1 MKQLLFFASYSPC
14 VFSFSFGRTLTLHS
28 CGSDGWIL
36 SRLQGWVRDPCL
48 ANEGNASSLLQQLV
62 QRWAYDSIQMNYNQ
76 STLAPEHFSKTFRNV
91 VLFPLEL
98 LNCRIQVW
106 SCQRPFF
113 ANTRRLI
120 VRLRIKLTQRK
131 KESSERK
138 SHRCLESL
146 FAR

>member
-1 MKQLLFFASYSPC
+1 MKWLAIIFCLLFSLCFL
-14 VFSFSFGRTLTLHS
+14 SFLWRTLTLHPCS
-28 CGSDGWIL
+28 SDGWIL
-36 SRLQGWVRDPCL
+36 SRLQGWVHDPFL

-62 QRWAYDSIQMNYNQ
+62 QRWAYDSIKMNYNQ
-76 STLAPEHFSKTFRNV
+76 SALVPEHFSETIRNV
-91 VLFPLEL
+91 VLLPLEF

-113 ANTRRLI
+113 ANTKRLI
-120 VRLRIKLTQRK
+120 VRLRIKLTE